1 MTWKDLPSS
10 DRISGPQAIAGNPLG
25 KALYTWEEFEV
36 GDENRFTIDD
46 AVDLFG
52 TAPEPEPEVDDIKL
66 SILSKPKS
74 GSEDQV
80 NADIREKALHI
91 LGVHTRIYKLTL
103 QGMLEAEFPL
113 VNKQTIRKAVNSLKD
128 HPQVSWPHQLLLEK
142 V

>member
-1 MTWKDLPSS
+1 M
-10 DRISGPQAIAGNPLG
+10 
-25 KALYTWEEFEV
+25 
-36 GDENRFTIDD
+36 GDEDRFTIDD

-52 TAPEPEPEVDDIKL
+52 TAPEPEPELEVDDIKL
-66 SILSKPKS
+66 SILSKPKG

-80 NADIREKALHI
+80 NVDIREKALHI

-142 V
+142 A